1 MLTAEQNN
9 TSNRKGEKCHTPK
22 DFDGNEAKYK
32 IWLRMT
38 ETYFQVNSTLIL
50 SDSLKIDFALSY
62 MNTGRAADWAEHFT
76 DTHMKDGVLTL
87 PRDFTWKMFVD
98 LLNKTFDLRKTKDK
112 ARVDLSILK
121 HKPRKLEEYIMDFT
135 TLASQAGYI
144 LTGNKE
150 NPVLPQNSL
159 KHLNPQLREKIETQK
174 EPPEK
179 IKDII
184 SDARKFDKSY
194 YKSEAWKMKLMGWQ
208 PNRPLPCQFP
218 RDSFTPKE

>member
-38 ETYFQVNSTLIL
+38 ETYFQVNSTLFL

-76 DTHMKDGVLTL
+76 DTHMKDEVLTL
-87 PRDFTWKMFVD
+87 PRDF
-98 LLNKTFDLRKTKDK
+98 
-112 ARVDLSILK
+112 
-121 HKPRKLEEYIMDFT
+121 
-135 TLASQAGYI
+135 SQAGYI
-144 LTGNKE
+144 STGNKK

-174 EPPEK
+174 EPSEK

-218 RDSFTPKE
+218 QDSFTPKE